1 MCKSGASFVARCCT
15 FSSSLL
21 LTFQGWP
28 PHSDAIFKMRPQPL
42 AAKSKLYLLAVGLF
56 ALTEIGAK
64 GGYLAPK
71 PVALGEGIL
80 RFKNHSACGVN
91 HSWYP
96 CIHESTD
103 SRVWDR

>member
-1 MCKSGASFVARCCT
+1 MEIINYVN
-15 FSSSLL
+15 
-21 LTFQGWP
+21 LTV
-28 PHSDAIFKMRPQPL
+28 I
-42 AAKSKLYLLAVGLF
+42 
-56 ALTEIGAK
+56 
-64 GGYLAPK
+64 
-71 PVALGEGIL
+71 EGIL